1 MTIVNTVVTAAM
13 AALQG
18 AAPVVGRVRLRP
30 LSSTTLTAVVVRP
43 VSSEVFDAPELTG
56 YPYAWNTLIA
66 VECYARSASIQAP
79 DASVDALLAD
89 VYSRLMTDLT
99 LGGSVI
105 TLVPQG
111 LTYDFDVDGEQTVC
125 VTFTFIARQRQ
136 VGPTL

>member
-66 VECYARSASIQAP
+66 VECYARSTSIQAP

-125 VTFTFIARQRQ
+125 ATFTFIARQRQ

>member
-1 MTIVNTVVTAAM
+1 MTIVNTLITAAL

-30 LSSTTLTAVVVRP
+30 LSSTTQSAVVVRP
-43 VSSEVFDAPELTG
+43 VSAEVLDVPDLAG
-56 YPYAWNTLIA
+56 YPYAWNTLFA
-66 VECYARSASIQAP
+66 VECYTRSVSTQAP
-79 DASVDALLAD
+79 DVSVDALVAD

-105 TLVPQG
+105 VLVPQG

-125 VTFTFIARQRQ
+125 ATLTFIARQRQ

>member
-66 VECYARSASIQAP
+66 VECYARSTSIQAP

-125 VTFTFIARQRQ
+125 VTFTFIARQRE

>member
-1 MTIVNTVVTAAM
+1 MTIVNTVVTAAT

-43 VSSEVFDAPELTG
+43 VSSEVFDAPDLTG

-66 VECYARSASIQAP
+66 VECYARSTSIQAP

>member
-66 VECYARSASIQAP
+66 VECYARSTSIQAP

-125 VTFTFIARQRQ
+125 ATFTFIARQRQ
-136 VGPTL
+136 VGPTR

>member
-66 VECYARSASIQAP
+66 VECYARSTSLQAP

>member
-1 MTIVNTVVTAAM
+1 MTIVNTAITATM

-43 VSSEVFDAPELTG
+43 VSSDVFDAPDLTG

-66 VECYARSASIQAP
+66 VECYARSTSTQAP

-89 VYSRLMTDLT
+89 VYSRLMSDPT

-105 TLVPQG
+105 VLVPQG
-111 LTYDFDVDGEQTVC
+111 LTYDFDADGEQTVC
-125 VTFTFIARQRQ
+125 ATFTFIARQRQ

>member
-66 VECYARSASIQAP
+66 VECYARSTSIHAP

>member
-66 VECYARSASIQAP
+66 VECYARSTSIQAP

>member
-111 LTYDFDVDGEQTVC
+111 LTYDFDVDGDQTVC

>member
-66 VECYARSASIQAP
+66 VECYARSTSIQAP
-79 DASVDALLAD
+79 DASVDALMAD

>member
-43 VSSEVFDAPELTG
+43 VSSEVFGAPDLTG

-66 VECYARSASIQAP
+66 VECYARSTSIQAP

>member
-18 AAPVVGRVRLRP
+18 VAPVVGRVRLRP
-30 LSSTTLTAVVVRP
+30 LSSTTVTAVVVRP
-43 VSSEVFDAPELTG
+43 VSSEVFDAPDLTG

-66 VECYARSASIQAP
+66 VECYARSTSIQAP

>member
-43 VSSEVFDAPELTG
+43 VSSEVFDAPDLTG

-66 VECYARSASIQAP
+66 VECYARSTSIQAP

>member
-66 VECYARSASIQAP
+66 VECYARSTSIQAP
-79 DASVDALLAD
+79 DASVDTLLAD

>member
-43 VSSEVFDAPELTG
+43 VSSEVFDAPDLTG

-66 VECYARSASIQAP
+66 VECYARSTSIQAP

-125 VTFTFIARQRQ
+125 ATFTFIARQRQ

>member
-43 VSSEVFDAPELTG
+43 VSSEVFDALELTG

-66 VECYARSASIQAP
+66 VECYARSTSIQAP